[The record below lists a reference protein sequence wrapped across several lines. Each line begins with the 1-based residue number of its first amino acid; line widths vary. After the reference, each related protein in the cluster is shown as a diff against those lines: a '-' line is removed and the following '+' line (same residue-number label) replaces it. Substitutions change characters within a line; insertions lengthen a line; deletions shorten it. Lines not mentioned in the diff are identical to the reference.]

1 MQSLAAQRDF
11 VSEEPT
17 LFWRVNVKTLRI
29 LASLALYLALLTP
42 AINAAG
48 GAHPWSDSLAAEAL
62 FSGPSLQEVLDGLG
76 YTINVASDE
85 VPLQLFAP
93 PSNGTSGEVTLK
105 FKNSSSNANFGWY
118 SDGTPENKTQL
129 LAASD
134 LVGANAN
141 ITIPAGDSI
150 GFYLG
155 PTLYDD
161 TWYTQNVLNWDA
173 YRHIKVFSTGS
184 PGKYV
189 IAWEDLPDG
198 GDQDFQDCIVEVR
211 FQDPNELFLSFEGSS
226 NISVCNPDSICF
238 LIRTAGGVGDLTLSK
253 MVNGVPQTLATGPS
267 PLTYRYCFLPTSY
280 AITDYRFI
288 FRLNDQASNQ
298 MLDTFDIHLAFQYL
312 PVLTVNPD
320 FMDTLICKRD
330 TICFD
335 VVSAVDPDNDPI
347 VYSLLSGPGTIDSL
361 TGKICFLPNDVDS
374 ADYRFIVMA
383 SDPCCYALPL
393 PRAELPC
400 PRDTII
406 YRVLLHKPPVIVSIP
421 DTTMRFCKLE
431 QICFPISATTSGG
444 APVPII
450 KDCGPGVVAGGQ
462 LCFTPTA
469 AGLYNFCFYASDD
482 CGGVVRDTVK
492 ITVVLNNPPVANAGR
507 DSTLSLCTPKSIS
520 WPANCSDPDGNL
532 QSCTLLSGPGTYNGS
547 QISFTPTGTGIYT
560 FILRATDL
568 CGETDLDTAV
578 INVTVGRPPVA
589 SIRDTSATLCTAQ
602 QICLPASCSDP
613 DNDLVSCALVSGPG
627 VYNGSAICFTPT
639 VSGNYVFV
647 LKATDA
653 CGLVAYDT
661 STAIIRINRRPD
673 VVAGGGSF
681 TLCRPESICVA
692 INASDPDGD
701 NLTFTTTMGKVVG
714 NSVCLWSGEAGRR
727 QLALNVIATDP
738 CGTKDTALY
747 LVNVLVNMVPVIQVP
762 TPTPQNLCRPTQL
775 CFTVSAIDSIMGK
788 LTYSILSGPGIINGA
803 TGQVCFTPPSAAT
816 YNWQIIVTDSCGK
829 ADTGSVSWKVDFIPR
844 PTAVIV
850 PPAGDTVVC
859 FGDTI
864 GSICK
869 TVTYT
874 DPAQSTVITVV
885 PSDPSISWS
894 FGYSDGSGQLCF
906 SPGLDVTKTYDFT
919 FHRVNQCND
928 TTTSVYSYNV
938 KYDRCDSACMII
950 SLEQTPCINIGSITT
965 VKISLSEGKVPIGGF
980 NLLVQYDPSAFTFVS
995 ASLGSAINAWEYF
1008 TYRLGPFS
1016 NCISGCPSGLV
1027 RFVALAD
1034 ANNGAHHPPAS
1045 QLEPDGAIVNM
1056 TFRVTQN
1063 ATFEGMVIPL
1073 SFYWYDCGDNG
1084 VSTSTGDTLL
1094 VDMSVYDPEHIL
1106 WDEFDEVRYPE
1117 SMRLQGVGVPDECL
1131 IGAKYVPLRCVE
1143 FRNGSICII
1152 DADSIDARGD
1162 LNLNGVAN
1170 EIADAVLY
1178 TNYFLRGISVFTINV
1193 RAASDVNN
1201 DGRTLTI
1208 GDLVYLLRILTG
1220 DAEPIPKLSPYADQ
1234 IDFTVTTDGG
1244 ATTLQVESST
1254 QIGGLYLQLKTTDK
1268 SAAEIIRDPVL
1279 ADMEVQTR
1287 TEGDQTNVIIYSNR
1301 KGAVIS
1307 AGVNTL
1313 LTIPGSCEIVRLEA
1327 SDYYGNML
1335 VSRVTTKSSLP
1346 SHFAIAQN
1354 YPNPFNPTT
1363 TIDFSLPTPTAWTLS
1378 VINVSGQVVKRYTG
1392 AAGVGSV
1399 TVTWDGTDQ
1408 DGQAVAT
1415 GVYFYRLDAGDFS
1428 ETRKMVLMK

>member
-1 MQSLAAQRDF
+1 M
-11 VSEEPT
+11 
-17 LFWRVNVKTLRI
+17 KTLRI
-29 LASLALYLALLTP
+29 LASLTLYLALITTTVY
-42 AINAAG
+42 AAG
-48 GAHPWSDSLAAEAL
+48 GAHPWSDSLNAEAL

-118 SDGTPENKTQL
+118 SDGTPANKTQL

-134 LVGANAN
+134 VVGSHAN

-161 TWYTQNVLNWDA
+161 IWYTQNVLNWDA
-173 YRHIKVFSTGS
+173 YRHVKVFSAGS

-211 FQDPNELFLSFEGSS
+211 FQDPNELFLTFEGS
-226 NISVCNPDSICF
+226 NNVSVCDPDSICF
-238 LIRTAGGVGDLTLSK
+238 LIHTTGGIGNLTLSQ
-253 MVNGVPQTLATGPS
+253 MVDGVPQALATGPS
-267 PLTYRYCFLPTSY
+267 PLTYRFCFLPTSY
-280 AITDYRFI
+280 AIIDYRFI

-298 MLDTFDIHLAFQYL
+298 MLDTFDIHLAFQNL
-312 PVLTVNPD
+312 PILTVNPD
-320 FMDTLICKRD
+320 FIDTLICKRD

-335 VVSAVDPDNDPI
+335 VVSAVDPDGDPI
-347 VYSLLSGPGTIDSL
+347 KYSLLSGPGVIDSL
-361 TGKICFLPNDVDS
+361 TGRVCFLPNDVDS
-374 ADYRFIVMA
+374 VDYQFIVMA
-383 SDPCCYALPL
+383 SDFCCYSLPL
-393 PRAELPC
+393 PRTELPC
-400 PRDTII
+400 PRDTIT

-421 DTTMRFCKLE
+421 DTTMRLCKLDPV
-431 QICFPISATTSGG
+431 CFPVSAVTPSG
-444 APVPII
+444 AHVPVI
-450 KDCGPGVVAGGQ
+450 KDCGPGTIVNEL

-469 AGLYNFCFYASDD
+469 AGLYTFCFYANDD

-492 ITVVLNNPPVANAGR
+492 ITITLNNPPVANAGR
-507 DSTLSLCTPKSIS
+507 DSTLSQCAPAPIS
-520 WPANCSDPDGNL
+520 WSANCSDPDGNL

-560 FILRATDL
+560 FILKATDL
-568 CGETDLDTAV
+568 CGETDVDTAV
-578 INVTVGRPPVA
+578 INVHVGRPPVA
-589 SIRDTSATLCTAQ
+589 LVRDTTVTLCTAQ

-613 DNDLVSCALVSGPG
+613 DNDLTSCTLLSGPG
-627 VYNGSAICFTPT
+627 VYNGTAICFTPT
-639 VSGNYVFV
+639 VSGTYVFV

-661 STAIIRINRRPD
+661 GTAVVRINRRPD

-692 INASDPDGD
+692 INASDPDND

-714 NSVCLWSGEAGRR
+714 NNVCLWSGGEGRR
-727 QLALNVIATDP
+727 QLAYNVIATDP
-738 CGTKDTALY
+738 CGAKDTALY
-747 LVNVLVNMVPVIQVP
+747 LVNVLVNMVPIIQVP
-762 TPTPQNLCRPTQL
+762 TPTPQNICRPTQL

-788 LTYSILSGPGIINGA
+788 LTYSILSGPGTINGT
-803 TGQVCFTPPSAAT
+803 TGQVCFTPQNPAT
-816 YNWQIIVTDSCGK
+816 FSWQIVVTDSCGK
-829 ADTGSVSWKVDFIPR
+829 ADTGSVSWQIDFIPK
-844 PTAVIV
+844 PSAVIV

-869 TVTYT
+869 TVTYI
-874 DPAQSTVITVV
+874 DPAQSTTITVV
-885 PSDPSISWS
+885 PSDPGISWS
-894 FGYSDGSGQLCF
+894 FGHSNGSGQLCF
-906 SPGLDVTKTYDFT
+906 SPRVDITKTYEFT

-928 TTTSVYSYNV
+928 TATSVYSYSV

-950 SLEQTPCINIGSITT
+950 SLEQTPCINIGSLTT
-965 VKISLSEGKVPIGGF
+965 VRISLTEGMVPIGGF
-980 NLLVQYDPSAFTFVS
+980 DLLVQYDPSGFTFVS
-995 ASLGSAINAWEYF
+995 ASLGAAINAWEYF
-1008 TYRLGPFS
+1008 TYRLGPFG
-1016 NCISGCPSGLV
+1016 NCGSSCPSGLV
-1027 RFVALAD
+1027 RLVALAD
-1034 ANNGAHHPPAS
+1034 ANNGAYHPPAS
-1045 QLEPDGAIVNM
+1045 QLEPNGVIVNM
-1056 TFRVTQN
+1056 TFLVTQN
-1063 ATFEGMVIPL
+1063 AAFEGMVFPL
-1073 SFYWYDCGDNG
+1073 NFYWFDCGDNG
-1084 VSTSTGDTLL
+1084 ISSVSGDTLL
-1094 VDMSVYDPEHIL
+1094 VDRSVYNPEAIL
-1106 WDEFDEVRYPE
+1106 WDEFDEVGYPE
-1117 SMRLQGVGVPDECL
+1117 SNRLDGVGVPDACL
-1131 IGAKYVPLRCVE
+1131 AGSKMIPLRCVE
-1143 FRNGSICII
+1143 FHNGSICII
-1152 DADSIDARGD
+1152 DSDSIDARGD

-1170 EIADAVLY
+1170 EVADAVLY
-1178 TNYFLRGISVFTINV
+1178 TNYFLRGISVFTISV
-1193 RAASDVNN
+1193 AGQRAASDVNN
-1201 DGRTLTI
+1201 DGRTLTV

-1234 IDFTVTTDGG
+1234 IDFTMNEAGR

-1254 QIGGLYLQLKTTDK
+1254 QIGGLYLQLKTTGN
-1268 SAAEIIRDPVL
+1268 SAAEIVRDPVL
-1279 ADMEVQTR
+1279 ADMEVQTT

-1301 KGAVIS
+1301 KGAVIP

-1335 VSRVTTKSSLP
+1335 VSRVATKSSVP
-1346 SHFAIAQN
+1346 SHFAIGQN

-1363 TIDFSLPTPTAWTLS
+1363 TINFSLPTPTAWTLS

-1399 TVTWDGTDQ
+1399 TVTWDATDQ
-1408 DGQAVAT
+1408 EGQAVAT
-1415 GVYFYRLDAGDFS
+1415 GIYFYRLDAGDFS
-1428 ETRKMVLMK
+1428 ETKKMVLMK

>member
-1 MQSLAAQRDF
+1 M
-11 VSEEPT
+11 
-17 LFWRVNVKTLRI
+17 KTLRI
-29 LASLALYLALLTP
+29 LASLTLYLALITSTVH
-42 AINAAG
+42 AAG
-48 GAHPWSDSLAAEAL
+48 GAHPWSDSLNAEAL
-62 FSGPSLQEVLDGLG
+62 FSGPSLQEVLNGLG

-93 PSNGTSGEVTLK
+93 PSNGTSGEATLK
-105 FKNSSSNANFGWY
+105 YKNSSSNANFGWY
-118 SDGTPENKTQL
+118 SKGTPANKTQL
-129 LAASD
+129 LAASAP
-134 LVGANAN
+134 VGSLAS
-141 ITIPAGDSI
+141 ITIPTGDSI

-161 TWYTQNVLNWDA
+161 IWYTQTVLNWDV
-173 YRHIKVFSTGS
+173 YRHIKVFNTGTA
-184 PGKYV
+184 GKYV

-211 FQDPNELFLSFEGSS
+211 FQDPNELFLTFDGSN
-226 NISVCNPDSICF
+226 NISVCVPDSICF
-238 LIRTAGGVGDLTLSK
+238 LIHAAGGIGNLTLSK
-253 MVNGVPQTLATGPS
+253 MVNGVPQALATGPS

-298 MLDTFDIHLAFQYL
+298 MLDTFDVHLAFQNL

-320 FMDTLICKRD
+320 FIDTLICQRD

-335 VVSAVDPDNDPI
+335 VVSAVDPDGDPI
-347 VYSLLSGPGTIDSL
+347 KYSLLSGPGVIDSL
-361 TGKICFLPNDVDS
+361 TGRVCFLPNDADSVD
-374 ADYRFIVMA
+374 YQFIIMA
-383 SDPCCYALPL
+383 SDPCCYSLPL
-393 PRAELPC
+393 PRTELPC
-400 PRDTII
+400 PRDTIT
-406 YRVLLHKPPVIVSIP
+406 YRVLLHRPPVIVSIP
-421 DTTMRFCKLE
+421 DTTMRLCKLDPV
-431 QICFPISATTSGG
+431 CFPVSAVTPSGTHV
-444 APVPII
+444 PVI
-450 KDCGPGVVAGGQ
+450 KDCGPGTIVNDQ

-469 AGLYNFCFYASDD
+469 AGLYTFCFYANDD

-492 ITVVLNNPPVANAGR
+492 ITITLNNPPVANAGR
-507 DSTLSLCTPKSIS
+507 DSTLSQCTPALIF

-560 FILRATDL
+560 FILKATDL
-568 CGETDLDTAV
+568 CGETDVDTVV
-578 INVTVGRPPVA
+578 INVNVDRPPVA
-589 SIRDTSATLCTAQ
+589 LVRDTSVTSCTAN

-613 DNDLVSCALVSGPG
+613 DNDLISCSLLSGPG
-627 VYNGSAICFTPT
+627 VYNGTAICFTPT
-639 VSGNYVFV
+639 VSGTYQFI

-653 CGLVAYDT
+653 CGLVDYDT
-661 STAIIRINRRPD
+661 GTAVVSVNRRPD

-692 INASDPDGD
+692 INASDPDND

-714 NSVCLWSGEAGRR
+714 NNVCLWSGEAGRR
-727 QLALNVIATDP
+727 QLAFNVIATDP

-762 TPTPQNLCRPTQL
+762 TPTAQNLCRPTQL
-775 CFTVSAIDSIMGK
+775 CFSVSAIDSIMGK
-788 LTYSILSGPGIINGA
+788 LSYSILSGPGLINPS
-803 TGQVCFTPPSAAT
+803 TGQVCFTPLNTAT
-816 YNWQIIVTDSCGK
+816 YSWQIIVTDSCGK
-829 ADTGSVSWKVDFIPR
+829 ADTGSVSWQIGLIPK
-844 PTAVIV
+844 PGAVIV

-864 GSICK
+864 GSICRA
-869 TVTYT
+869 VTYS
-874 DPAQSTVITVV
+874 DPAQSTTISVI
-885 PSDPSISWS
+885 PGDPGISWS
-894 FGYSDGSGQLCF
+894 FNHSNGSGQLCF
-906 SPGLDVTKTYDFT
+906 TPRVDVSKKYEFT
-919 FHRVNQCND
+919 FNRVNQCND
-928 TTTSVYSYNV
+928 TSTSVYSYNV

-950 SLEQTPCINIGSITT
+950 SLEQTPCINIGSIAT
-965 VKISLSEGKVPIGGF
+965 VRISLTEGKIPIGGF
-980 NLLVQYDPSAFTFVS
+980 DLLVQYDPSAFTFVS
-995 ASLGSAINAWEYF
+995 ASLGAAINAWEYF
-1008 TYRLGPFS
+1008 TYRLGPFG
-1016 NCISGCPSGLV
+1016 NCGSSCPSGSV
-1027 RFVALAD
+1027 RLVALAD
-1034 ANNGAHHPPAS
+1034 ANNGASHPPAS
-1045 QLEPDGAIVNM
+1045 QLEPDGVIVGM

-1063 ATFEGMVIPL
+1063 ATFEGMVFPL
-1073 SFYWYDCGDNG
+1073 SFYWFDCGDNG
-1084 VSTSTGDTLL
+1084 ISSVSGDTLL
-1094 VDMSVYDPEHIL
+1094 VDRIIYNPEAIL

-1117 SMRLQGVGVPDECL
+1117 SHRLDGVGVPDACL
-1131 IGAKYVPLRCVE
+1131 VGGKLIPLRCVE
-1143 FRNGSICII
+1143 FHNGSICII
-1152 DADSIDARGD
+1152 DSDSIDARGD

-1178 TNYFLRGISVFTINV
+1178 TNYFLRGISVFTISV
-1193 RAASDVNN
+1193 AGQRAASDVNN
-1201 DGRTLTI
+1201 DGRTLTV

-1220 DAEPIPKLSPYADQ
+1220 DAQPIPKLSPYADQ
-1234 IDFTVTTDGG
+1234 IDFTMTEAGG
-1244 ATTLQVESST
+1244 ATTLQVESPT
-1254 QIGGLYLQLKTTDK
+1254 QIGGLYLQFRTTGN
-1268 SAAEIIRDPVL
+1268 SVAEIVRDPVL
-1279 ADMEVQTR
+1279 ADMEVQTT

-1313 LTIPGSCEIVRLEA
+1313 LTISGSCEIVRLEA

-1335 VSRVTTKSSLP
+1335 VSRVTTKSSVPL
-1346 SHFAIAQN
+1346 HFAIGQN

-1363 TIDFSLPTPTAWTLS
+1363 TINFSLPTSTAWTLS

-1399 TVTWDGTDQ
+1399 TVTWDATDQ